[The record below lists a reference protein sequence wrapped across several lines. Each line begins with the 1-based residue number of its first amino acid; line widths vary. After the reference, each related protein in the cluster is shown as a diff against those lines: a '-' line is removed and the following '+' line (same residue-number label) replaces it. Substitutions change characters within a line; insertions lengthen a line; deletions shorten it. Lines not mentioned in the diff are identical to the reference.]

1 MHAGLSVATER
12 AVVRRALRY
21 ALVVGA
27 ALITINPGDAILRQA
42 IDAVRLFRT
51 GLTVVVP

>member
-51 GLTVVVP
+51 DLTVVVP